1 MALDET
7 LMVSCNDAMMQMAAM
22 EKKETFKKYQDLFN
36 LGSKTGI
43 DLPGEAD
50 ASTLVYQADNMGP
63 MDLATNSFDRTITVP
78 WSRWQQHLLLRS
90 MAAII
95 MSPYIVKQILQMN
108 RVLL

>member
-63 MDLATNSFDRTITVP
+63 MDLATNSFGQNYNCTMV
-78 WSRWQQHLLLRS
+78 Q
-90 MAAII
+90 MAAAII
-95 MSPYIVKQILQMN
+95 MSLIL
-108 RVLL
+108 